1 MSISSH
7 PTPTNTAADY
17 KTLLKDVADSKGK
30 GWFGT
35 SGKCLV
41 QDKNGKVVAEE
52 IGFFKAIPH
61 KMFPKRAFRWL
72 VSVNADVISTL
83 IGALEEKDPEK
94 RLGDRKAEVI
104 YSKTALLKNTNDQKL
119 KFLDADKCASM
130 LEKIKKDEERAQSKE
145 TEKGLNETVDAWKK
159 DFPQTLDNKKTDYK
173 NTLLSLQTEINKIE
187 DDYNKTLNEAGKL
200 TTFNEKLEN
209 FKEAKTELT
218 TVGVFD
224 KITTEIPK
232 PEKQIPAITLTKEEQ
247 TKAGTREKLK
257 TTLESVI
264 NGKDMYLSWDIKGT
278 WGISAK
284 KPIMLLGFI
293 NLNNFIPKQIKHAF
307 QKFSI
312 SSGIRNKMVEGFK
325 AAGFSEKD
333 AVKYAG
339 KPLDSVR
346 CQRLLSEIN
355 AENAHEKRLNDIPN
369 LKKEAN
375 SLINNFEDAK
385 KALEKANNEK
395 VLEFTNKK
403 TTLESQLKNLKNEIE
418 IAKKTKILKEEN
430 KVKFNES
437 FNKLTEEFKTKK
449 ETYTLS
455 SQGNS
460 ANNPQDALI
469 KLKKEIETSV
479 GKYNEMFEKNKGL
492 LPQNTSEKFAPID
505 KKSLKSLDTVST
517 LKNIQ
522 APTNEFQDK
531 EISSLDDAT
540 KTITDAFDKQTKAL
554 EIAYEKE
561 LETFKL
567 EQSEVEKKL
576 NDLTKAVN
584 PEKITEDIELPSFD
598 VGSLEKLQKRDDAFR
613 KEVDE
618 LIKAFTDKKN
628 FFTNN
633 EIKGSPAKSLTDLQS
648 DTNELIIKYDVAVK
662 GAKKW
667 KLSEKFD
674 TVSPISTPV
683 LETLEAV
690 KAPKLQEITE
700 CKDAE
705 ALKELFR
712 KKTEDLVKAYNNKTQ
727 SLNDTKTTVTE
738 KLNKL
743 NEPIKTQKLKEVEAQ
758 KQKKIEAEE
767 RRKRLEDKIWL
778 AK

>member
-1 MSISSH
+1 MSTGINKSLNS
-7 PTPTNTAADY
+7 PEY
-17 KTLLKDVADSKGK
+17 IKSQLQEVADSKGK
-30 GWFGT
+30 GIWGEKYLTTNAKGEF
-35 SGKCLV
+35 
-41 QDKNGKVVAEE
+41 VAKKMD
-52 IGFFKAIPH
+52 FLMAIEH

-94 RLGDRKAEVI
+94 RLGDRKTEVI

-224 KITTEIPK
+224 KITIE
-232 PEKQIPAITLTKEEQ
+232 AVTLTKEEQ
-247 TKAGTREKLK
+247 TKAATRAKLK
-257 TTLESVI
+257 TTLEEVI
-264 NGKDMYLSWDIKGT
+264 KNKDMYLSWDIKGT
-278 WGISAK
+278 WGTCAK
-284 KPIMLLGFI
+284 KPIKLFFI
-293 NLNNFIPKQIKHAF
+293 NLNNFIPKPIKHAF
-307 QKFSI
+307 QKLSTTL
-312 SSGIRNKMVEGFK
+312 GIRNAMVDGFK
-325 AAGFSEKD
+325 TAGFSEKD

-418 IAKKTKILKEEN
+418 TAKQKQVELEKEKKLKEEN
-430 KVKFNES
+430 KVKFNEK
-437 FNKLTEEFKTKK
+437 FNKLTEEFKTKE
-449 ETYTLS
+449 ETYTIS
-455 SQGNS
+455 SPGNS
-460 ANNPQDALI
+460 ENNPQDVLI
-469 KLKKEIETSV
+469 KLKKEIKTSAD
-479 GKYNEMFEKNKGL
+479 KYNTMLEKNNKL
-492 LPQNTSEKFAPID
+492 LPKNTSETFAPIIEE
-505 KKSLKSLDTVST
+505 SLKSLDTVST
-517 LKNIQ
+517 LRNIT
-522 APTNEFQDK
+522 APANEFQDK
-531 EISSLDDAT
+531 EISNLDDAT